1 MIPILVIAVPILLAG
16 VFSPDDR
23 ISAAEPPTSISR
35 IAERHATEDAEIDST
50 QDPLERVDRRLDAA
64 ASSFQTDLPARIR
77 TRLFWTPLDPTL
89 VVKAE
94 SALARV
100 RGLIDDSLT
109 DLLLVDR
116 PGRDRRVARAA
127 AIEAAAALLEG
138 RLRRSTIAKS
148 KAEIQ
153 RIHREL
159 GDVVERTSEL
169 DGPVLLILATAAAT
183 AGEDRPARS
192 AATLLG
198 RAAATPRGIDA
209 VEFELVRRLNDA
221 GGVDADRQVTIA
233 GMMIREPRPP
243 ADRLLIAAIL
253 LEARRQTGGPD
264 SRLGHLTLLDAL
276 TAPDT
281 DATDRPRLTRGL
293 AGIAAD
299 AVDPSAAIESISPL
313 AALGH
318 SMRSGKAGDP
328 SAALRFATRA
338 CQTNIV
344 DIAAEAQLER
354 ANLLL
359 RSGDRVGAMNALV
372 VLCRKAPS
380 HPSAERGA
388 TIAARLAASGSSD
401 ADHARVVDQ
410 LVKIMPS
417 HPERDDWM
425 ISVGDRAARIGDEA
439 TARAAWSSI
448 DDHSELGPQT
458 LVRLAGLRNPGVD
471 DVTMLQRLE
480 MIDDELS
487 NDPFHPLRLAA
498 DIARVRLLL
507 RLDRNT
513 SAADVAV
520 RWLEFENIPVDS
532 RLDVAALCIAA
543 LQRSGREAEA
553 ATFFENLQTID
564 ASLAERLT
572 RKERETAVSD
582 VIAAID
588 EDDLVTATRI
598 ARGLISI
605 TPDATVG
612 SDWID
617 AADSATLLDWSWLFA
632 AADRPEDASRLLR
645 RILADRPDA
654 ADALMLEAIL
664 QGGRLSMRPDSTRP
678 RSDPARA
685 EAALRTLARITA
697 GTGRNEQIWWRCE
710 IERLEILHLLGRSL
724 DRIAPRIDR
733 LRAEHGDLGSEAFR
747 GRFNRLR
754 TRLNQSTR

>member
-1 MIPILVIAVPILLAG
+1 MFPILVIAAPMLLAG
-16 VFSPDDR
+16 MFRPDDGV
-23 ISAAEPPTSISR
+23 SAGEPPTPISKT
-35 IAERHATEDAEIDST
+35 AERRTTEDAEIEAT
-50 QDPLERVDRRLDAA
+50 PDPIARVDRRLDAA
-64 ASSFQTDLPARIR
+64 AIAFRADLTPRVR

-89 VVKAE
+89 VSNARSV
-94 SALARV
+94 LARV
-100 RGLIDDSLT
+100 RGLIDDSLA
-109 DLLLVDR
+109 DLLLAEG
-116 PGRDRRVARAA
+116 PGRDRRLARAA
-127 AIEAAAALLEG
+127 AIEAAAAVFEV
-138 RLRRSTIAKS
+138 RLRGLTIAQS
-148 KAEIQ
+148 KAAIQ

-159 GDVVERTSEL
+159 DDAVERTSEV
-169 DGPVLLILATAAAT
+169 DGPVLLVLAAA
-183 AGEDRPARS
+183 AAIAAEERPERS

-198 RAAATPRGIDA
+198 RAAAAPRGIDA
-209 VEFELVRRLNDA
+209 IEFELVRRLNDS
-221 GGVDADRQVTIA
+221 GGVDADRRASIA
-233 GMMIREPRPP
+233 NAMIREPRSP

-253 LEARRQTGGPD
+253 LEARRQTEGPD

-318 SMRSGKAGDP
+318 SMRSGKAGDS

-338 CQTNIV
+338 CQTRIV

-372 VLCRKAPS
+372 DLCREAPT

-401 ADHARVVDQ
+401 ADHARVVTQ

-417 HPERDDWM
+417 HPERDDWT
-425 ISVGDRAARIGDEA
+425 ITVGDRAARNGDDA

-448 DDHSELGPQT
+448 DDQSRLGPKAM
-458 LVRLAGLRNPGVD
+458 VRLAGLRNSGVD
-471 DVTMLQRLE
+471 DATMLRRLE
-480 MIDDELS
+480 MIDEKLS
-487 NDPFHPLRLAA
+487 DDPFHPLRLAA

-513 SAADVAV
+513 SAAEIAV
-520 RWLEFENIPVDS
+520 RWLDFENIPADS
-532 RLDVAALCIAA
+532 RLDVAGLCIAA

-553 ATFFENLQTID
+553 AAFFENLQTID
-564 ASLAERLT
+564 AALADRLT
-572 RKERETAVSD
+572 RKERDAAVSG

-588 EDDLVTATRI
+588 EDDLVAATRI
-598 ARGLISI
+598 ARRLISI
-605 TPDATVG
+605 TPGAIGG
-612 SDWID
+612 SDSIGV
-617 AADSATLLDWSWLFA
+617 ADSATLLDWSWLFA
-632 AADRPEDASRLLR
+632 AANRPEDASRLLK
-645 RILADRPDA
+645 RILDERPDA

-664 QGGRLSMRPDSTRP
+664 QGGRLSTRP
-678 RSDPARA
+678 QDDPARA

-697 GTGRNEQIWWRCE
+697 GTNRSEQIWWRCE
-710 IERLEILHLLGRSL
+710 IERLEILHQLGRSL

-733 LRAEHGDLGSEAFR
+733 LRAERRDLGSEAFR
-747 GRFNRLR
+747 DRFDRLR